1 MVHLY
6 LLGIFKVRLLV
17 VMKKKKDAWGLVWLL
32 FKANSKKVKNRLIL
46 YLEIIRI
53 FHKGDL
59 EK

>member
-1 MVHLY
+1 M
-6 LLGIFKVRLLV
+6 LV